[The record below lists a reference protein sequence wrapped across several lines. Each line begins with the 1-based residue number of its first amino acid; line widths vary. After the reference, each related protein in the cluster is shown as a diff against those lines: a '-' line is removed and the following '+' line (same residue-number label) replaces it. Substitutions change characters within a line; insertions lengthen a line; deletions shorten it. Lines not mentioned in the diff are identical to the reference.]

1 MRQATIGFIGGGN
14 MARSMVSGLVG
25 SGFNAKKIWICDK
38 NQEKLDVFQQA
49 YGVFG
54 CKDQVE
60 LVENCSV
67 IILAVKPQALPS
79 VVEAIGKQ
87 IKRKQPLVLSIC
99 AGVDMQQLSQWFGE
113 KTAIVRVMPNTPA
126 LLQCGA
132 SGMFANEH
140 LAEQQKNLTEHIMRA
155 SGVAVWVKEEHQMD
169 VVGALSGSG
178 PAYFFLM
185 MEIMSDVAIKL
196 GLSEKQAKLLTTQ
209 TAYGAARMALESP
222 DSVEKLRLKVTSK
235 GGITEAAVSTLEKS
249 GIRDMMEQAM
259 LNNVKRGK
267 ELSGL
272 FSQAPQITNK

>member
-14 MARSMVSGLVG
+14 MARSLVSGLVS

-38 NQEKLDVFQQA
+38 NQEKLDAFQQA
-49 YGVFG
+49 YGVFS

-79 VVEAIGKQ
+79 VVEAVGKQ

-99 AGVDMQQLSQWFGE
+99 AGIDMQQLSQWFGE

-132 SGMFANEH
+132 SGMFSNGN
-140 LAEQQKNLTEHIMRA
+140 LADQQKNLTEHIMRA
-155 SGVAVWVKEEHQMD
+155 SGVAVWVKEENQMD
-169 VVGALSGSG
+169 VIGALSGSG

-196 GLSEKQAKLLTTQ
+196 GLTEKQAKLLTTQ

-272 FSQAPQITNK
+272 LSQAPQITNK

>member
-14 MARSMVSGLVG
+14 MARSMVSGLVN

-38 NQEKLDVFQQA
+38 SQEKLDAFQQA

-54 CKDQVE
+54 CKDQIE

-79 VVEAIGKQ
+79 VVEVVGKQ
-87 IKRKQPLVLSIC
+87 IKRQQPLVLSIC

-113 KTAIVRVMPNTPA
+113 KTAIVRAMPNTPA

-132 SGMFANEH
+132 SGMYANEH
-140 LAEQQKNLTEHIMRA
+140 LAEQQKSLTEHIMRA
-155 SGVAVWVKEEHQMD
+155 SGVAVWVKEEAQMD

-196 GLSEKQAKLLTTQ
+196 GLNEKQAKLLTTQ

-267 ELSGL
+267 ALSEL
-272 FSQAPQITNK
+272 FSQTPQISNK